1 MFQNVPAGNGSSSD
15 YWSSS
20 SSGVGFGSGGSPSS
34 RTTAGSGGSSG
45 FGSAATAAG
54 TFGPATRSGGSDSAS
69 LLSNEDEAST
79 RTFQRTTSAQVIL
92 EEANAILAESDK
104 SLAVVPDQME
114 TDQPPAA
121 AAASAEDDQVP
132 DVD

>member
-45 FGSAATAAG
+45 FGSAAAAG

-121 AAASAEDDQVP
+121 ASAEDDQVP